1 MAFNLENMTV
11 DYKSMYRMV
20 PSDRLKVAQSGA
32 ASDLISSL
40 TPGQLAN
47 LFPKYYRDQLPD
59 VGQSGGG
66 SSLGGALSGGTSYR
80 PNQSTSYGPTPSPV
94 LKKQLSPEEKAVQE
108 AITEAGLL
116 GSGAVA
122 SGTGELK
129 DGRQQRIKMTYDA
142 FTSAGFSHK
151 QATALTAEVGREN
164 GFQEKF
170 MFGTHSDP
178 YNNATNLGMLS
189 MQGPRLTALKEHLAQ
204 EGRFAPDGELMS
216 DQETMNSMARF
227 YMKEMSST
235 ENTKKTQ
242 EFLSNP
248 DIDPERAAYLLGT
261 GYIRWRYNDP
271 TYTQHHDYRNQFYSE
286 TEKITS
292 QFELA
297 ADKIKDL
304 ETVISKFEPGMLD
317 KLDKRL
323 QDHYKKASTQQ
334 QGMMER
340 VIENIGVDKFNEIMK
355 RQPVNDVTIMS
366 APGSPI
372 MLPVGGSMAGKSI
385 TSGEDVPFS
394 GGAPGSRSF
403 GGPRGTNQLHTGVD
417 IPGTPGDPVIAV
429 DNGTVVGMR
438 KSPSGY
444 GYILDVQYPDNTV
457 HRMAH
462 LGVNGG
468 GEESAYAE
476 GLKVGDTVSAGQQI
490 GIMGYSGNAGAE
502 FPHVHYEVI
511 QRDYYEKTQGSPPGR
526 ISGRGDA
533 AEQQLEA
540 GRIDPREWYAKRQE
554 EFLKQQEQAIAAG
567 NSDPVTAAQNNME
580 TATPLPTEQSA
591 VPPPSEQTVEAPPA
605 VIAPGLSIGGTV
617 PMTPGENVVGINT
630 TTGKTEFVSN
640 DRELYTKDDQGNLR
654 VDPST
659 IRQEDQKAQMASA
672 EPEATQKP
680 QPEQPK
686 QSRPQ
691 QPMPASTPD
700 PNFLNTMTSGSMA
713 SSPSQLR
720 ALNRAKLYN
729 ENSSGLVNGHF
740 S

>member
-1 MAFNLENMTV
+1 MGAISLADESNTYVTGMTGFVGMTARPADEGGYYAKFATPEHGVAAASKNLENYGSKGIDTPSQIVRKWARDGNQNYIDTV
-11 DYKSMYRMV
+11 VSYLNQAGFDVNSNSQLNLSDPKVRAAILRGKSAFESGAGIPVYNDEV
-20 PSDRLKVAQSGA
+20 YDAGVNYSVQSIEAAAQQIQELNSVLTDFDPNTINQLDDRLQKWYK
-32 ASDLISSL
+32 DSS
-40 TPGQLAN
+40 
-47 LFPKYYRDQLPD
+47 R
-59 VGQSGGG
+59 
-66 SSLGGALSGGTSYR
+66 
-80 PNQSTSYGPTPSPV
+80 
-94 LKKQLSPEEKAVQE
+94 
-108 AITEAGLL
+108 TEL
-116 GSGAVA
+116 
-122 SGTGELK
+122 
-129 DGRQQRIKMTYDA
+129 QRK
-142 FTSAGFSHK
+142 
-151 QATALTAEVGREN
+151 
-164 GFQEKF
+164 
-170 MFGTHSDP
+170 
-178 YNNATNLGMLS
+178 
-189 MQGPRLTALKEHLAQ
+189 
-204 EGRFAPDGELMS
+204 
-216 DQETMNSMARF
+216 
-227 YMKEMSST
+227 
-235 ENTKKTQ
+235 
-242 EFLSNP
+242 
-248 DIDPERAAYLLGT
+248 
-261 GYIRWRYNDP
+261 
-271 TYTQHHDYRNQFYSE
+271 
-286 TEKITS
+286 
-292 QFELA
+292 QFEASL
-297 ADKIKDL
+297 
-304 ETVISKFEPGMLD
+304 SKLG
-317 KLDKRL
+317 
-323 QDHYKKASTQQ
+323 
-334 QGMMER
+334 
-340 VIENIGVDKFNEIMK
+340 IEQFNETMK
-355 RQPVNDVTIMS
+355 RQPVNSATLMS
-366 APGSPI
+366 APGAPI
-372 MLPVGGSMAGKSI
+372 MLPVSGSMAGKSI
-385 TSGEDVPFS
+385 ISEEDVPFS

-403 GGPRGTNQLHTGVD
+403 GGPRGTDQLHTGVD
-417 IPGTPGDPVIAV
+417 IPGAPGDPVIAV

-511 QRDYYEKTQGSPPGR
+511 RQDYYEKTQGSPPGR

-540 GRIDPREWYAKRQE
+540 GRMDPREWYAKRQE
-554 EFLKQQEQAIAAG
+554 EFLKQQEQAIAST

-580 TATPLPTEQSA
+580 TATPLPTEQPPT
-591 VPPPSEQTVEAPPA
+591 PPPSEQTVEAPPA